1 MDRPLVNKCIE
12 TTNWDALREYA
23 SARNNGIK
31 CKVHPKIT
39 NGVNHLVC
47 LLEFENNARWVARI
61 QMRESTLRL
70 ATRRQNEVNV
80 MKILRERTKVPVP
93 QVFGYEIDSN
103 NPTGGAFVLMEFFPG
118 NSAMDASGG
127 YEVHRGILPL
137 QHRESFFDALAP
149 VQVSLLLSLLISA
162 IQ

>member
-1 MDRPLVNKCIE
+1 
-12 TTNWDALREYA
+12 
-23 SARNNGIK
+23 
-31 CKVHPKIT
+31 
-39 NGVNHLVC
+39 
-47 LLEFENNARWVARI
+47 
-61 QMRESTLRL
+61 
-70 ATRRQNEVNV
+70 